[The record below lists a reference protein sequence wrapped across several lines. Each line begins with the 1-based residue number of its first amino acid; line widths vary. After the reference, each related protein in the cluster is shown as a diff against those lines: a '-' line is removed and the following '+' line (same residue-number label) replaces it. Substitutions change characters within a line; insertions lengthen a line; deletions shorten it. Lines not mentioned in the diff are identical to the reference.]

1 MMRIDDAGYSTYT
14 PPPPPP
20 PSNPSPTDSN
30 TSANTAAGKTPQNIT
45 QPTQTNSAPPTP
57 AQTVDLAVAR
67 YKTAVASGDQD
78 AIKKA
83 QQDVNTAVK
92 NEIGPQVDAA
102 NRGVPPEYRTL
113 TDQQITSYGNVIL
126 RRNPSDA
133 TPQTALQ
140 NAIHDYQVQR
150 KADDLIP
157 QFYGNFTPQEKLDSL
172 KANLQGQSPEVVAR
186 VMQDPAVQ
194 KMLQDGARWV
204 DEPYKGVSAS
214 DAKENQQAA
223 LDASQRLA
231 DLTSGLPPEYATVI
245 VQQSMPTIQ
254 KIAGVDANYS
264 GSGAFTNLS
273 KVVDSLGDNPTAQ
286 NLTKQIAQAYGNQ
299 FNTWEGR
306 FDDPN
311 GGIVKY
317 TVGTGASPTLSL
329 ALASQLQAQGKNDQ
343 AGAVLRS
350 IERGVEDLQGQVK
363 KDTDEYNELT
373 KNLNWVVTNSKGK
386 LTPDQL
392 QKAITRYIADQP
404 QDWKDKLQD
413 VENRMMADGKAL
425 GADIGTLNNVPQ
437 DMKSLA
443 PDAFANLEK
452 NVGENETTDH
462 ALQWVATRDP
472 SIFEGEKGE
481 GLMSFITEEVHKG
494 KDVAGTWA
502 QAYIS
507 GHVLPAVKD
516 LNPSDPAS
524 VAKANQALSD
534 LQKHASGLLGLP
546 QDEVD
551 RNINKLKDI
560 VHTLQTTKSVATA
573 LDNISELDDTKQEL
587 GELKEMTLDSGPA
600 GLAFRVLGLA
610 ISGAVFVN
618 STSEA
623 LQDPSVTKTLGA
635 MASSVGLAQD
645 AVEFGTSIGA
655 LDEDGT
661 LAKLAGTP
669 ADKLF
674 GVLNIA
680 YFAAAA
686 YQDRSN
692 TPVMAFDLSGAA
704 GATLATFGEALGAG
718 SWAGPVGWGVTIL
731 AVGGA
736 ELVKHG
742 QEIRE
747 HTELAETFLK
757 DGGVNEEA
765 AKALS
770 SDQLQDATLL
780 QQLNI
785 SPKNLQDLAQK
796 HPEIF
801 SGGQGGAQSV
811 VDVANAN
818 DIKGEDVEAFLDA
831 VSKDNSN
838 YMQVFTAQRS
848 NNDGAHPLSH
858 SAALFNLVQSMPTA
872 AAFVKQHSQELI
884 GANADARRKADVGY
898 EYSMNRSP
906 ESVAGLLA
914 SNHDPAYQAEIISI
928 LQRNGTL
935 DHFVQ
940 AMGTNDHYNGW
951 PEAASSAIQNAAS
964 AGVITQTQAQG
975 YLQRL
980 G

>member
-1 MMRIDDAGYSTYT
+1 MRIDDGFSTYT

-20 PSNPSPTDSN
+20 PSNPSPTDHSTN
-30 TSANTAAGKTPQNIT
+30 TNTAAGKTPQNVT
-45 QPTQTNSAPPTP
+45 QPTQTNPPPPTP
-57 AQTVDLAVAR
+57 AQTVDQAVAR
-67 YKTAVASGDQD
+67 YKAAVASGDQD

-126 RRNPSDA
+126 RRNPTDEA
-133 TPQTALQ
+133 TQTGLK

-157 QFYGNFTPQEKLDSL
+157 QFYGNFTPKEKLDSL
-172 KANLQGQSPEVVAR
+172 KMSLQGQSPEVVAR
-186 VMQDPAVQ
+186 VMQDPSVQ
-194 KMLQDGARWV
+194 KMLQDGAKWV
-204 DEPYKGVSAS
+204 DEPYKGVSA
-214 DAKENQQAA
+214 DAAKENQRAA

-264 GSGAFTNLS
+264 GSGAFNNLS
-273 KVVDSLGDNPTAQ
+273 KVVDSLGDSPDAQ

-311 GGIVKY
+311 GGIVKF
-317 TVGTGASPTLSL
+317 TVGSGASPALSL
-329 ALASQLQAQGKNDQ
+329 ELASQLQAQGKNDQ

-350 IERGVEDLQGQVK
+350 IERGVEDLQGKVK
-363 KDTDEYNELT
+363 KDVEDYNELT
-373 KNLNWVVTNSKGK
+373 KNLNWVVANSKGK
-386 LTPDQL
+386 LTPEQL
-392 QKAITRYIADQP
+392 QKAINKYIADQP
-404 QDWKDKLQD
+404 KDWQNKLQD
-413 VENRMMADGKAL
+413 VQNRMLTDGKAL
-425 GADIGTLNNVPQ
+425 AADIGTLNNVPEDVKQ
-437 DMKSLA
+437 LA

-452 NVGENETTDH
+452 NVGENEDTEH
-462 ALQWVATRDP
+462 ALQWVASRDP

-481 GLMSFITEEVHKG
+481 GLMSFIEEEVHKG
-494 KDVAGTWA
+494 KDVASSWA

-507 GHVLPAVKD
+507 GHVMPAVKD

-524 VAKANQALSD
+524 VAKANRALSD

-551 RNINKLKDI
+551 RNINKLREV
-560 VHTLQTTKSVATA
+560 VHTLQTTKSIATA
-573 LDNISELDDTKQEL
+573 LDNLSELDETKTQL
-587 GELKEMTLDSGPA
+587 AELKEMTLDSGPA

-610 ISGAVFVN
+610 LSGAVFLN
-618 STSEA
+618 STSET
-623 LQDPSVTKTLGA
+623 LEDPSVKNALGT
-635 MASSVGLAQD
+635 MASSVGLAKD
-645 AVEFGTSIGA
+645 AVEFGTSINA

-661 LAKLAGTP
+661 LAKLAGAP
-669 ADKLF
+669 AEKLF
-674 GVLNIA
+674 GILNIA

-692 TPVMAFDLSGAA
+692 TPVMAFDLAGAA

-718 SWAGPVGWGVTIL
+718 SWAGPVGWGVTVL
-731 AVGGA
+731 AVGGV

-747 HTELAETFLK
+747 QTELAETFLK

-780 QQLNI
+780 QQLKL
-785 SPKNLQDLAQK
+785 SPEQLQELAEK
-796 HPEIF
+796 HPEVF
-801 SGGQGGAQSV
+801 SAGKGAAQSV
-811 VDVANAN
+811 LDVANAN
-818 DIKGEDVEAFLDA
+818 GIKGEDVEGFLDA
-831 VSKDNSN
+831 VAKDDPN
-838 YMQVFTAQRS
+838 YMQVFTAHGMS
-848 NNDGAHPLSH
+848 NDGAHPLSH
-858 SAALFNLVQSMPTA
+858 AATLFNLVQSMPTA
-872 AAFVKQHSQELI
+872 AAFVKEHSPGLV
-884 GANADARRKADVGY
+884 GADADARRKADVGY
-898 EYSMNRSP
+898 ESSDRSS

-914 SNHDPAYQAEIISI
+914 NNHDPAYQAEIIHN
-928 LQRNGTL
+928 LQKNGAL
-935 DHFVQ
+935 DNFVQ
-940 AMGTNDHYNGW
+940 AMGTNLHYNGW
-951 PEAASSAIQNAAS
+951 PEAARSAIQNAAS
-964 AGVITQTQAQG
+964 AGVITQTQAQS
-975 YLQRL
+975 YLTRV

>member
-1 MMRIDDAGYSTYT
+1 MRIDDGGYSTYT

-20 PSNPSPTDSN
+20 PSNPSPSDAT
-30 TSANTAAGKTPQNIT
+30 ANTGTASGKTPQNIT

-57 AQTVDLAVAR
+57 AQTVDLATAR
-67 YKTAVASGDQD
+67 YQAAVASGDQE

-83 QQDVNTAVK
+83 QQDLNTAVK

-126 RRNPSDA
+126 RRNPSDEV
-133 TPQTALQ
+133 TQTGLK

-172 KANLQGQSPEVVAR
+172 KSSLQGQSPEVVAR
-186 VMQDPAVQ
+186 VMQDPSVQ

-204 DEPYKGVSAS
+204 DEPYKGVSAN

-223 LDASQRLA
+223 RDASQRLA

-245 VQQSMPTIQ
+245 VQQSLPTIQ
-254 KIAGVDANYS
+254 KIAGVDANFS

-273 KVVDSLGDNPTAQ
+273 KVVDSLGDSPAAAD
-286 NLTKQIAQAYGNQ
+286 LTKQIAQAYGNQ

-317 TVGTGASPTLSL
+317 TIGSGASPALSL
-329 ALASQLQAQGKNDQ
+329 ELASQLKAQGKNDE

-350 IERGVEDLQGQVK
+350 IERGVEDLQGKVK
-363 KDTDEYNELT
+363 KDVEDYNELT
-373 KNLNWVVTNSKGK
+373 KNLNWAVANSKGK
-386 LTPDQL
+386 LTPEQL
-392 QKAITRYIADQP
+392 QKAINKYIADQP
-404 QDWKDKLQD
+404 KDWQDKLQD
-413 VENRMMADGKAL
+413 VQNRMMTDGKAL
-425 GADIGTLNNVPQ
+425 AADIGTLNNVPEDVKQ
-437 DMKSLA
+437 LA
-443 PDAFANLEK
+443 PDAFARLEK
-452 NVGENETTDH
+452 NVGENEDTEH
-462 ALQWVATRDP
+462 ALQWVASRDP
-472 SIFEGEKGE
+472 SIFEGKKGD

-494 KDVAGTWA
+494 KDVASSWA

-507 GHVLPAVKD
+507 GHVLPAVED

-551 RNINKLKDI
+551 RNINKLKEI
-560 VHTLQTTKSVATA
+560 VHTLQTTKSIATA
-573 LDNISELDDTKQEL
+573 LDNISELDDTRKEL
-587 GELKEMTLDSGPA
+587 GELKDMTLSSGPA

-610 ISGAVFVN
+610 ISGAVVVN
-618 STSEA
+618 STSET
-623 LQDPSVTKTLGA
+623 LKDPSVKNALGT
-635 MASSVGLAQD
+635 MASSVGLAKD
-645 AVEFGTSIGA
+645 AVEFGTSINA
-655 LDEDGT
+655 LDENGT
-661 LAKLAGTP
+661 LARLAGTP
-669 ADKLF
+669 AEKLI
-674 GVLNIA
+674 GILNIA

-692 TPVMAFDLSGAA
+692 TPVMAFDLAGAA

-718 SWAGPVGWGVTIL
+718 SWAGPVGWGVTVL

-736 ELVKHG
+736 ELVKYG

-757 DGGVNEEA
+757 DGGVNEET

-780 QQLNI
+780 QQLRL
-785 SPKNLQDLAQK
+785 SPEQLQELAEK

-801 SGGQGGAQSV
+801 SRGQGGAQSV
-811 VDVANAN
+811 IDVANAN
-818 DIKGEDVEAFLDA
+818 GIRGEDVAGFLDA
-831 VSKDNSN
+831 VAKDDPN
-838 YMQVFTAQRS
+838 YMQVFTAQGS
-848 NNDGAHPLSH
+848 SNDGAHPLSH
-858 SAALFNLVQSMPTA
+858 AAALFNLVQSMPSA
-872 AAFVKQHSQELI
+872 AAFVKEHSPGLV
-884 GANADARRKADVGY
+884 GADADARRKADVGY
-898 EYSMNRSP
+898 EYSMDRSP

-914 SNHDPAYQAEIISI
+914 NNHDPAYQAEIINI
-928 LQRNGTL
+928 LQKNGAL
-935 DHFVQ
+935 DTFVQ
-940 AMGTNDHYNGW
+940 AMGTNLHYNGW
-951 PEAASSAIQNAAS
+951 PEAARSAIQNAAS
-964 AGVITQTQAQG
+964 AGVITQTQAQN
-975 YLQRL
+975 YLTRV